1 VVVEVA
7 VRDGDVVASVG
18 DVQQAVVVVLARTK
32 VTADIEVIEPDVGG
46 LLDTNAIAA
55 LDLAELQVADD
66 DVLDAL
72 DENTGAGNGY
82 NCGSSASLWPS
93 IAGFAESDVQA
104 PAFPRML
111 VLAPTLTEPVPL
123 MLPET
128 IIIFLASPLT
138 ASVSA
143 ERLETVVVVPP
154 APPVVLSGPRISDS
168 ASRDGGGRRGRG
180 DHDSPSVGGS
190 IANVARV
197 IRAGTLD
204 EVSGCRGNKAHQ
216 RGNGGGEEELHNGV
230 LSFSRAY

>member
-1 VVVEVA
+1 LQAYVVVEVA

-46 LLDTNAIAA
+46 LLDANAVAA

-154 APPVVLSGPRISDS
+154 APPVVLSGPGISDL
-168 ASRDGGGRRGRG
+168 ASRDGGGR
-180 DHDSPSVGGS
+180 P
-190 IANVARV
+190 
-197 IRAGTLD
+197 
-204 EVSGCRGNKAHQ
+204 
-216 RGNGGGEEELHNGV
+216 GGGGGGGFLNKYPPLVE
-230 LSFSRAY
+230 A